1 VMIELNMRIAGP
13 LSALTMAA
21 LSVACLLTGEFNR
34 RGQTKRILLAVGLAF
49 MVEVVDV
56 ALKDLSVRAG
66 ITLPL
71 LYANLLMPLLISLW
85 MLWRESAPP
94 RRRIMAQPAE

>member
-1 VMIELNMRIAGP
+1 
-13 LSALTMAA
+13 
-21 LSVACLLTGEFNR
+21 
-34 RGQTKRILLAVGLAF
+34 